1 MDQMAQNIIV
11 VQAALQAVFAEH
23 RLDQIDHYFAPDF
36 VQHSPYAAPGG
47 RDELKQWWA
56 AVIAAIP
63 DVTTTVEQV
72 VADNDRVATFRV
84 VRGTLQGDLPGF
96 GIRRKGQAVEFR
108 VADLFAV
115 QGDKIVAHW
124 EVADTGPLARLATA

>member
-1 MDQMAQNIIV
+1 MV
-11 VQAALQAVFAEH
+11 VREALQAVFAEH
-23 RLDQIDHYFAPDF
+23 QLDQIDHYFAPDF

-47 RDELKQWWA
+47 RDELQQWWA

-72 VADNDRVATFRV
+72 VADNERVSTFRV
-84 VRGTLQGDLPGF
+84 VRGTLQGELPGF
-96 GIRRKGQAVEFR
+96 GISGTGQDVEFR
-108 VADLFAV
+108 VADIFAV

-124 EVADTGPLARLATA
+124 EVADTGPLVRLATP